1 MNPISTLHRSLVG
14 LLICLVMAVA
24 PAWAG
29 DDFVRWTNPSGGSW
43 NQPGNWNPERVPGPS
58 DVVLFEVDAEFT
70 VHFESQP
77 YFTTLYVRAGQVTLE
92 LGDYGL
98 ISAFSEDDRRRVE
111 CSSTDAETKLIIRDG
126 YPFDPFIQ
134 TWLQECIVQAGGG
147 QFGDHGTIV
156 FFDHRYPV
164 QVAGVDNW
172 HLYVASKLGVL
183 KVASGELGWE
193 FGFASDS
200 ISSHFL
206 ATQGGT
212 IQVDGKIRGS
222 NFFGE
227 GGNLIVNGSLGV
239 FADELALGDAVFT
252 TSSTIESEDI
262 RPGNML
268 LLEPCDLVAQYVDA
282 GVIRSALGGSFLSR
296 YGGYFKPSL
305 EIGVWQDGCG
315 HWGGTVLSFESPVS
329 VFVPDSLAPPSPPSS
344 HLLASVGP
352 DEDLFF
358 DLSKIVSGTIDPS
371 IPGRTKVVVIS
382 EIDCPTAWPDRDCLQ
397 VWLRVA
403 PDDWCI
409 ADQNFDR
416 QVNFFDVA
424 EFLRHY
430 NERLPWAELNGDGL
444 INFFDV
450 EAFLTVY
457 LRGCQG
463 G

>member
-14 LLICLVMAVA
+14 LLICLLMAAA

-29 DDFVRWTNPSGGSW
+29 DDFIRWTNPSGGSW
-43 NQPGNWNPERVPGPS
+43 HQPGNWNPERVPGVS

-134 TWLQECIVQAGGG
+134 TWWLQECIVQAGGG
-147 QFGDHGTIV
+147 QFGDYGTIV

-164 QVAGVDNW
+164 QVAGVANW
-172 HLYVASKLGVL
+172 YFYVVRKSGVL
-183 KVASGELGWE
+183 KVAAGELGWE
-193 FGFASDS
+193 FGIGAYVN
-200 ISSHFL
+200 SSSFL
-206 ATQGGT
+206 AIEGGT
-212 IQVDGKIRGS
+212 FQVDGTIRGLS
-222 NFFGE
+222 YYGE
-227 GGNLIVNGSLGV
+227 GGNLVVNGNIAPFPDEISLGNA
-239 FADELALGDAVFT
+239 FINISADF
-252 TSSTIESEDI
+252 SSEDI
-262 RPGNML
+262 YPHNVHLTQKSRFSAEIIYDGRIQSRDGGEFYWFWTDYMRMYPELVTGVWDSGSGIWSGVISGFYSKISTFVPSDHQPPASPSAML
-268 LLEPCDLVAQYVDA
+268 LVDLMAQDNY
-282 GVIRSALGGSFLSR
+282 
-296 YGGYFKPSL
+296 
-305 EIGVWQDGCG
+305 EIN
-315 HWGGTVLSFESPVS
+315 
-329 VFVPDSLAPPSPPSS
+329 
-344 HLLASVGP
+344 
-352 DEDLFF
+352 F
-358 DLSKIVSGTIDPS
+358 DLNRIKSGLIDPALPS
-371 IPGRTKVVVIS
+371 GSEIVVVYQGFSI
-382 EIDCPTAWPDRDCLQ
+382 Q

-409 ADQNFDR
+409 ADQNFDG
-416 QVNFFDVA
+416 QINFFDVA

-450 EAFLTVY
+450 ETFLTAY
-457 LRGCQG
+457 LSGCAEP
-463 G
+463 

>member
-58 DVVLFEVDAEFT
+58 DVVLFEVDGEFT

-126 YPFDPFIQ
+126 YPFDRFIQ
-134 TWLQECIVQAGGG
+134 SDLQECNVHAGGG
-147 QFGDHGTIV
+147 RFGDHGTIV
-156 FFDHRYPV
+156 FINHRQPTVFALVEGSYT
-164 QVAGVDNW
+164 
-172 HLYVASKLGVL
+172 YSASRNGFIH
-183 KVASGELGWE
+183 VASGSLGW
-193 FGFASDS
+193 GFEKASAS
-200 ISSHFL
+200 ICSSFSI
-206 ATQGGT
+206 TQGGSLRA
-212 IQVDGKIRGS
+212 DGNIRGS
-222 NFFGE
+222 DFTCRDGTVTLNQSQAYFTDEIELRNAIILGQGKIAGE
-227 GGNLIVNGSLGV
+227 DLRPRSVL
-239 FADELALGDAVFT
+239 FT
-252 TSSTIESEDI
+252 
-262 RPGNML
+262 
-268 LLEPCDLVAQYVDA
+268 EPCELNLQYVS
-282 GVIRSALGGSFLSR
+282 GGLIRSVHGGSFQSQ
-296 YGGYFKPSL
+296 YQGFFKPEL
-305 EIGVWQDGCG
+305 EIGVWMENSGS
-315 HWGGTVLSFESPVS
+315 WYGTMHYFESPVS
-329 VFVPDSLAPPSPPSS
+329 VFVPEGLTPPSPPSS
-344 HLLASVGP
+344 FLLAHFGP
-352 DEDLFF
+352 DS
-358 DLSKIVSGTIDPS
+358 DLSYDLSRIVSGMIDPL
-371 IPGRTKVVVIS
+371 IPGTTRIVVVA
-382 EIDCPTAWPDRDCLQ
+382 ETHCHQVWPERDCLQ

-409 ADQNFDR
+409 ADQNFDG
-416 QVNFFDVA
+416 QINFFDVA

-457 LRGCQG
+457 LRDCQG